1 MSWQCLGTAAAVVCL
16 LSGPGC
22 APSQRSVQA
31 KTAAPMETPAQ
42 SAGSPVSRLHITGL
56 VRAVRVY
63 AIQTPQITQ
72 ITQAGSQ
79 NNRLTLVRL
88 ADNGARVKEG
98 DLLAEFDNT
107 RQLDEALEAEAKF
120 DDLGHQARQKAAE
133 NQSEAEKRVTDL
145 KQAEADL
152 TKALIQLKKGPILS
166 EIDRTKNEIKAAS
179 AREQLASLQ
188 KSHQARLKAEA
199 AALRIL
205 ELQRDRQKVAL
216 ERAKANAGKL
226 VIKAPLG
233 GMVALENI
241 WKGGTMGHPLEGDQL
256 FPGQSLMKIFDP
268 SQMTVDAQVSEPD
281 GASLTP
287 GMKAKVELDAYPG
300 PMFDAVFESVSPVAT
315 TALGS
320 PVKNFRARFRLTSID
335 PRILPDLSAAV
346 VVQP

>member
-1 MSWQCLGTAAAVVCL
+1 
-16 LSGPGC
+16 
-22 APSQRSVQA
+22 
-31 KTAAPMETPAQ
+31 
-42 SAGSPVSRLHITGL
+42 
-56 VRAVRVY
+56 
-63 AIQTPQITQ
+63 
-72 ITQAGSQ
+72 
-79 NNRLTLVRL
+79 LVRL
-88 ADNGARVKEG
+88 AENGSRVKEG

-107 RQLDEALEAEAKF
+107 KQLDEALEAEAKF

-133 NQSEAEKRVTDL
+133 NLSDAEKRVTDL

-166 EIDRTKNEIKAAS
+166 DIDRTKNEIKAAS
-179 AREQLASLQ
+179 ARAQVASLQ
-188 KSHQARLKAEA
+188 KSHQSRLKAEA

-205 ELQRDRQKVAL
+205 ELQRDRQQVAL

-281 GASLTP
+281 GATLLP

-300 PMFDAVFESVSPVAT
+300 PTFDAVFESVSPVAT

-320 PVKNFRARFRLTSID
+320 PVKSFRARFRLTSTD

>member
-1 MSWQCLGTAAAVVCL
+1 M
-16 LSGPGC
+16 
-22 APSQRSVQA
+22 
-31 KTAAPMETPAQ
+31 
-42 SAGSPVSRLHITGL
+42 

-72 ITQAGSQ
+72 ITQTGGQ

-88 ADNGARVKEG
+88 AENGARVKEG

-133 NQSEAEKRVTDL
+133 YQSDAEKRLTNV

-152 TKALIQLKKGPILS
+152 AKALIQLKKGPILS
-166 EIDRTKNEIKAAS
+166 EIDRTENEIKAAS
-179 AREQLASLQ
+179 ARAQLASLQ
-188 KSHQARLKAEA
+188 KSHQARLRAEA

-216 ERAKANAGKL
+216 ERAKGNAEKL
-226 VIKAPLG
+226 SIQAPLG

-256 FPGQSLMKIFDP
+256 SPGQSLMKIFDP
-268 SQMTVDAQVSEPD
+268 SQMTVDAQISEPD
-281 GASLTP
+281 GAKLSS
-287 GMKAKVELDAYPG
+287 GMKARVELDAYPG
-300 PMFDAVFESVSPVAT
+300 PIFDAVFESVSPVAT

-335 PRILPDLSAAV
+335 ARILPDLSAAV
-346 VVQP
+346 VVVP